1 MINIIVYLAKFA
13 YKYRIFLLKMQQK
26 KKKNA
31 DFIEF

>member
-1 MINIIVYLAKFA
+1 MISIICFFAKFA

-26 KKKNA
+26 KKKIT